1 MKKILS
7 IMLILFVVLFLV
19 SCEKIISPDQN
30 DFQVTINGETVGQNQ
45 TLDLPLES
53 PIQLKISG
61 DDVVNI
67 IVQEYHY
74 LHDLSSYQISS
85 NLATNSANINL
96 ESSEDHNRI
105 GLVMIIEFEDGEKN
119 IQNSTIRIFDFG

>member
-61 DDVVNI
+61 DDVINI
-67 IVQEYHY
+67 IIQEYHY
-74 LHDLSSYQISS
+74 LHDLSSYQILS